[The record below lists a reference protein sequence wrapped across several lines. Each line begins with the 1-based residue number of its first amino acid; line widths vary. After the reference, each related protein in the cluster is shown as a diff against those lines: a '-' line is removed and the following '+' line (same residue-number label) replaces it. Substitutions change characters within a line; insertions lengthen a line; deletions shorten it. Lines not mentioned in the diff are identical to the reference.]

1 MKSNYKICN
10 ECVMDTSD
18 PLIYFDNDGVCNHC
32 RDAKFKL
39 AKGLFSGD
47 EGLNY
52 LNNISNEILKKGK
65 NSDYDCIIGV
75 SGGVDSSYLLHFVK
89 VDLKLNPLVVHVDA
103 GWNSELAVSNIESMV
118 TKLNLDLYTFVVDWR
133 EIKAL
138 QLAFLNASLANQDVP
153 QDHAFFAKL
162 YQVAES
168 KSIKYVI
175 TGSNLSSESIL
186 PRSWGYSA
194 MDLIQIKSINKTF
207 GNYKLKNYPMCNYF
221 KYKIYYPYIL
231 KMKVIRPLNYMNYN
245 KLESKIFLQNKY
257 GWRDYGGKHHESIW
271 TKFFQS
277 YYLPEKFGFDKR
289 KAHLSSMI
297 VAKQITRE
305 EALIELEKP
314 LFDSKTID
322 KDIRYIEK
330 KLGIESGRMLELM
343 KLDNKDYTDYPN
355 QLNLDNVLRYVKRFI
370 SGKLVKKLKV

>member
-75 SGGVDSSYLLHFVK
+75 SGGVDSSYLLHVVK